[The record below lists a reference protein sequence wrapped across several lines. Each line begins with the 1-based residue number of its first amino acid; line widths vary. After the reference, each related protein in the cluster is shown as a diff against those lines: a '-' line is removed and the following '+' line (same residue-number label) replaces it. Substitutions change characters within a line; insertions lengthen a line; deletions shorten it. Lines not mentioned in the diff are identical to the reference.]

1 MLHTARIH
9 LFLLFAKE
17 LLKAQGNIIYRDI
30 LRQRKA
36 PQDLICMASV
46 LGKLKTLG
54 YLRDEKMGT
63 FALQW
68 RTAKCLP
75 VKKFFWCCFQPLSSR
90 NNSKKQ
96 RFTELQ
102 EPAFAKETQELT
114 NKRRAIK
121 KDFFVFWTFKK
132 TSFDLN

>member
-1 MLHTARIH
+1 MLHTTGIH

-17 LLKAQGNIIYRDI
+17 LFKAQGIIIYRDI

-46 LGKLKTLG
+46 LGMLKPLG

-75 VKKFFWCCFQPLSSR
+75 LKKFF
-90 NNSKKQ
+90 
-96 RFTELQ
+96 
-102 EPAFAKETQELT
+102 
-114 NKRRAIK
+114 
-121 KDFFVFWTFKK
+121 
-132 TSFDLN
+132 